1 MARENFRFQ
10 PISNSAERTV
20 PILEGRGLTRSF
32 GGVQAV
38 RNLDFSLEEGGILGL
53 IGPNGAGKTTLF
65 NLVAGVYRPQS
76 GFIRFLGEEITGLKP
91 FQICH
96 RGIGRTF
103 QIVKPFNSLTV
114 LENLMIGARF
124 GKSAQVIDRFDPLPI
139 AREALEFVGLTKE
152 KDVLCNNLN
161 LGDKKRVELA
171 RVLATQPKLVLL
183 DEVMAGLNPVETAQV
198 MSLIQ
203 KMRREKGITAFMIEH
218 VMKAVMG
225 ISDWVLVMHHGEK
238 IAEGTPETVVK
249 DPVVIDAYLGE
260 RMI

>member
-1 MARENFRFQ
+1 V
-10 PISNSAERTV
+10 ERTV
-20 PILEGRGLTRSF
+20 PILEGKGLTRSF

-38 RNLDFSLEEGGILGL
+38 RNLDFSLEAGKILGL

-65 NLVAGVYRPQS
+65 NLVAGVYRPHA
-76 GFIRFLGEEITGLKP
+76 GGIRFRGEEITGLKP

-114 LENLMIGARF
+114 LENVIIGARF
-124 GKSAQVIDRFDPLPI
+124 GKSARVLDRFDPLPL
-139 AREALEFVGLTKE
+139 AREALDFVGLTKE
-152 KDVLCNNLN
+152 KDILCDNLN

-183 DEVMAGLNPVETAQV
+183 DEVMAGLNAVETSQV

-203 KMRREKGITAFMIEH
+203 KIRSEKGITIFMIEH

-225 ISDWVLVMHHGEK
+225 ISDYVLVMHHGEK
-238 IAEGTPETVVK
+238 IAEGMPQTVVK
-249 DPVVIDAYLGE
+249 DPVVIEAYLGE
-260 RMI
+260 RKI

>member
-1 MARENFRFQ
+1 VF
-10 PISNSAERTV
+10 
-20 PILEGRGLTRSF
+20 ILEGKGLTRSF

-38 RNLDFSLEEGGILGL
+38 RNLDFSLEEGKILGL

-65 NLVAGVYRPQS
+65 NLVAGVFRPNT
-76 GFIRFLGEEITGLKP
+76 GEIRFLGKEITGLKP

-103 QIVKPFNSLTV
+103 QIVKPFGSLTV
-114 LENLMIGARF
+114 LENIVIGARF
-124 GKSAQVIDRFDPLPI
+124 GKSTQVLDRFDPLPI
-139 AREALEFVGLTKE
+139 AKEALEFVGLMKE
-152 KDVLCNNLN
+152 KDILCENLN

-171 RVLATQPKLVLL
+171 RVLATQPRLILL

-203 KMRREKGITAFMIEH
+203 KMRAERGITIFMIEH

-225 ISDWVLVMHHGEK
+225 VSDWVLVMHHGEK
-238 IAEGTPETVVK
+238 IAEGPPGKVVK
-249 DPVVIDAYLGE
+249 DPIVIEAYLGE
-260 RMI
+260 RVI

>member
-1 MARENFRFQ
+1 M
-10 PISNSAERTV
+10 V
-20 PILEGRGLTRSF
+20 ILEGKGLTRSF

-38 RNLDFSLEEGGILGL
+38 RNLDFSLNEGKILGL

-65 NLVAGVYRPQS
+65 NLVAGVYRPH
-76 GFIRFLGEEITGLKP
+76 GGHIRFLGEDVTGLKP

-114 LENLMIGARF
+114 FENVVIGARF
-124 GKSAQVIDRFDPLPI
+124 GKSADVLDRFDPSPVAI
-139 AREALEFVGLTKE
+139 EALKFVGLDKGTE
-152 KDVLCNNLN
+152 VLCDNLN

-171 RVLATQPKLVLL
+171 RVLATRPRLILL

-203 KMRREKGITAFMIEH
+203 KMRGEKGITIFMIEH

-225 ISDWVLVMHHGEK
+225 ISDSILVMHHGEK
-238 IAEGTPETVVK
+238 IAEGNPEAVVK
-249 DPVVIDAYLGE
+249 DPMVIEAYLGE
-260 RMI
+260 RII

>member
-1 MARENFRFQ
+1 M
-10 PISNSAERTV
+10 
-20 PILEGRGLTRSF
+20 PILEGKGLTRSF

-38 RNLDFSLEEGGILGL
+38 HHLDFSLEQGRILGL

-124 GKSAQVIDRFDPLPI
+124 GKSAQVLDRFDPLPI

-152 KDVLCNNLN
+152 KDLLCNNLN

-203 KMRREKGITAFMIEH
+203 KMRREKGITTFMIEH

-238 IAEGTPETVVK
+238 VAEGTPETVVK
-249 DPVVIDAYLGE
+249 DPVVIEAYLGE

>member
-1 MARENFRFQ
+1 M
-10 PISNSAERTV
+10 V
-20 PILEGRGLTRSF
+20 ILEGKGLTRSF

-38 RNLDFSLEEGGILGL
+38 RNLDFSLEEGKILGL

-65 NLVAGVYRPQS
+65 NLVAGVYRPHV
-76 GFIRFLGEEITGLKP
+76 GLIRFLGEEVTGLKP

-114 LENLMIGARF
+114 FENVLIGARF
-124 GKSAQVIDRFDPLPI
+124 GKTAQVLDRFDPSP
-139 AREALEFVGLTKE
+139 AAMEALAFVGLVKE
-152 KDVLCNNLN
+152 KDIVCDKLN

-183 DEVMAGLNPVETAQV
+183 DEVMAGLNPVETAEV

-203 KMRREKGITAFMIEH
+203 KMRTGKGITIFMIEH

-225 ISDWVLVMHHGEK
+225 VSDSILVMHHGEK
-238 IAEGTPETVVK
+238 LAEGSPEKVVK
-249 DPVVIDAYLGE
+249 DPAVIEAYLGE
-260 RMI
+260 RII